1 VSTSP
6 VEFPAHLPV
15 AVLSLSKAPLPGV
28 KPVDA
33 LYQPLPSD
41 AYAPPLDI
49 AVRLAREELAR
60 QQGANIHDHTAMIRA
75 AATLEVRLRLL
86 LDALDA
92 DDAAVVRPLAERK
105 GGAA

>member
-1 VSTSP
+1 MTTSP
-6 VEFPAHLPV
+6 IEMPGRHSTP
-15 AVLSLSKAPLPGV
+15 VLSLAKVPAPVV
-28 KPVDA
+28 KPADV

-49 AVRLAREELAR
+49 ALRFARKDLAA
-60 QQGANIHDHTAMIRA
+60 QQAANVQDHTAMVT
-75 AATLEVRLRLL
+75 AATVLEVRLRLL

-92 DDAAVVRPLAERK
+92 DRAASVRPLAERQ